1 LPCAAILG
9 IKLLFGFLERQ
20 KKKERKRKSERKKT
34 LKRKIKEIEGK
45 GKRRIVTEKE

>member
-20 KKKERKRKSERKKT
+20 KKKERKRKSVRKKT
-34 LKRKIKEIEGK
+34 LQRKKKDKRNRGK
-45 GKRRIVTEKE
+45 G